1 MASENI
7 CLKRSSKPRRS
18 CDSISILVVD
28 DDTTCLAVVAAL
40 LKKFKYS
47 VVTAKHPNDALCALR
62 IKGGA
67 FDLVVSDV
75 NMPDMNG
82 FQLREAIT
90 HEFNLPVILMS
101 VDSKEVVLSKANKS
115 GAALFISKPVSP
127 NDLKDLWQFAAIKK
141 KANSNENSKRRPHN
155 KERFECGDANTKK
168 PKVIWTNALHY
179 RFLEAIRSI
188 GLESKENVASH
199 LQKYRMFLKRVSDA
213 SCKLEDDEAMIRTTS
228 YASNYSLY
236 RLTKPQFRFENFPDS
251 YQTHPTSYIS
261 LGSNSINRNSEV
273 TSALPST
280 THLVHQQ
287 SGNSV
292 NFAIDELLNNID
304 QTCYAEHLNEP
315 LLLPPLPWSNLSLVQ
330 DQQFNGGIVDD
341 SPFCSVYELPAS
353 NVQQPFNLNPTHLHS
368 SIPSYQLIN
377 FQQQHG
383 CEYTESSS
391 LLYDGIGMN
400 SSSYD
405 LAGYQVQGTID
416 SVVFGT
422 TSSQFHKAIDSTNQ
436 ACYSVTS
443 SSSIT
448 APDIMLTTDFCS
460 MQCDYNDAALESLL
474 AFGLFGEDQIQT
486 LEGL

>member
-188 GLESKENVASH
+188 GLERAVPKKILQLMDVPGLTRENVASH

-377 FQQQHG
+377 FQQ
-383 CEYTESSS
+383 
-391 LLYDGIGMN
+391 
-400 SSSYD
+400 
-405 LAGYQVQGTID
+405 VQGTID